1 MVTDTIVKQKG
12 SKKGLKNGRRYR
24 EDETPT
30 IETPTIDTLACI
42 GVIVWY
48 IGMECIWI
56 RTNN

>member
-1 MVTDTIVKQKG
+1 MKQKG